1 MSLKK
6 YVILNLNQ
14 WIKIPS
20 FKDMH
25 DVKLFEVA
33 LLWFTLESYMFISL
47 KISKTSAYRVEYTLT
62 SINKDLQTSIRMLPK
77 KWTRLG
83 IHTSKL

>member
-25 DVKLFEVA
+25 DVKLFEFA

-62 SINKDLQTSIRMLPK
+62 IINKDLQTSITMLPK
-77 KWTRLG
+77 KINKIRDTY
-83 IHTSKL
+83 

>member
-20 FKDMH
+20 FKGMH
-25 DVKLFEVA
+25 DVKLFEFA
-33 LLWFTLESYMFISL
+33 LLRFTLESYMFISL

-62 SINKDLQTSIRMLPK
+62 ISNKDLQTSITMLPK
-77 KWTRLG
+77 KINKIRDTY
-83 IHTSKL
+83 

>member
-1 MSLKK
+1 
-6 YVILNLNQ
+6 
-14 WIKIPS
+14 
-20 FKDMH
+20 MH
-25 DVKLFEVA
+25 DVKLFEFA

-47 KISKTSAYRVEYTLT
+47 KISKTSAYRVEYTLK